1 VNRTET
7 NRHEERLAK
16 ELVERK
22 RLMLPDGTILRL
34 LDYQCPLKSV
44 RADKGV
50 GKIDLVGINEQSL
63 ALVELKTKDSK
74 ENPRVALLEILTYGA
89 IVRDPKNFEKIN
101 KEIVK
106 NTWNPKS
113 CNGVHHIILA
123 PQEYWKRWSEKR
135 PKERWNKFCGLCT
148 ALRDSPHKFDIQCL
162 AFKDQDLNSLLAVS
176 V

>member
-1 VNRTET
+1 MSEFTLLQLLEKARKYERSEITADQIEQAYEIQKGKGPYRQGFFFPSSHRNQNVNRTET

-63 ALVELKTKDSK
+63 ALVELKTRTAKRTRAS
-74 ENPRVALLEILTYGA
+74 LCL
-89 IVRDPKNFEKIN
+89 
-101 KEIVK
+101 
-106 NTWNPKS
+106 KS
-113 CNGVHHIILA
+113 
-123 PQEYWKRWSEKR
+123 
-135 PKERWNKFCGLCT
+135 
-148 ALRDSPHKFDIQCL
+148 
-162 AFKDQDLNSLLAVS
+162 
-176 V
+176 